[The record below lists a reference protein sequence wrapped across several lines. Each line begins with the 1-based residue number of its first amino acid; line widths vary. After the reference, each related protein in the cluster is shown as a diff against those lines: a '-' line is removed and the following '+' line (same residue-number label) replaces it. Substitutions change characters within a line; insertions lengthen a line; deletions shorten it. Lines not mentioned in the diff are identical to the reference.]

1 MVKKSKL
8 GCLKCV
14 ERADYNLNLGF
25 VLFDF
30 IIWYVA
36 VNVRVRKK
44 MSRILTKI
52 FKV

>member
-1 MVKKSKL
+1 MNEMMFKMCGTSAL
-8 GCLKCV
+8 
-14 ERADYNLNLGF
+14 YLGF

-30 IIWYVA
+30 IWYEA

-44 MSRILTKI
+44 LSRFLTKI